1 MELLVMVLSETTI
14 PAEFLPPKVP
24 SGVRS
29 GTFAGHPAMPRKDD
43 ASACSAK
50 PLGPEPLVS
59 KGLQLQL
66 HFWDRNRFYR
76 AGSLFQIGMEPVRID
91 IMTSVTGLDFVAAW
105 ERKVIVDFGGEQVP
119 VLCRE
124 DVLQSKIA
132 AGRIRDRQDV
142 QRLARPQS

>member
-1 MELLVMVLSETTI
+1 MRRNC
-14 PAEFLPPKVP
+14 FLHLQ
-24 SGVRS
+24 SS
-29 GTFAGHPAMPRKDD
+29 AHPRKT
-43 ASACSAK
+43 SI
-50 PLGPEPLVS
+50 LGILPS
-59 KGLQLQL
+59 
-66 HFWDRNRFYR
+66 
-76 AGSLFQIGMEPVRID
+76 

-142 QRLARPQS
+142 QRLARPKS

>member
-1 MELLVMVLSETTI
+1 
-14 PAEFLPPKVP
+14 
-24 SGVRS
+24 
-29 GTFAGHPAMPRKDD
+29 
-43 ASACSAK
+43 
-50 PLGPEPLVS
+50 
-59 KGLQLQL
+59 
-66 HFWDRNRFYR
+66 
-76 AGSLFQIGMEPVRID
+76 MEPVRID